1 MSNLVSIVTVT
12 YNAEAF
18 LEETIQSVIV
28 QDYSNIEYIIVDGG
42 STDGTKAIVDKY
54 RDHIDIFVSKADN
67 GIYDAINKG
76 IGLSSGRVI
85 KIQNADDLLLP
96 GAVSAA
102 MEELGRYTPDEP
114 LVVIGYSRVIG
125 TSGNTLGR
133 ITGKPI
139 IIGLPT
145 INHPGWFATR
155 SVYETH
161 GLYSLDYRIAS
172 DYEYFLRIKTA
183 GVRVVWIPRDVACYR
198 QDGASAG
205 FDGVREVARINRE
218 YYGPLRSAFVRVQH
232 QGGKMLR
239 PVWRW
244 LRSFGVV

>member
-18 LEETIQSVIV
+18 LEETIQSVIA
-28 QDYSNIEYIIVDGG
+28 QDYPSIEYVIVDGG

-54 RDHIDIFVSKADN
+54 RDHIDIFVSEADN

-76 IGLSSGRVI
+76 ISLSSGRMI

-102 MEELGRYTPDEP
+102 MEELGRYPPDEP
-114 LVVIGYSRVIG
+114 LVVIGYSRVID
-125 TSGNTLGR
+125 TSGKTLGR

-139 IIGLPT
+139 IIGLAT

-155 SVYETH
+155 SVYEMH

-172 DYEYFLRIKTA
+172 DYEYYLRLKTA
-183 GVRVVWIPRDVACYR
+183 GVRMVWIPRDVACYR

-205 FDGVREVARINRE
+205 FDGVREVARINRD
-218 YYGPLRSAFVRVQH
+218 YYGRLRSAFVRVQH

-239 PVWRW
+239 PIWRW
-244 LRSFGVV
+244 LRSLGAV